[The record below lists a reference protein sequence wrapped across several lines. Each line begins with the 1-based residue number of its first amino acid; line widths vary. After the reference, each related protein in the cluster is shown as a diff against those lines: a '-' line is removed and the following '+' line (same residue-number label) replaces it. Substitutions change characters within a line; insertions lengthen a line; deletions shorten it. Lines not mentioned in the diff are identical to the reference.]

1 MRTTGLY
8 FGEKRL
14 FDLVAGL
21 FLLAITLP
29 LCLLVAILIKFDSHG
44 LVLFK
49 QERVGRDR
57 RAFLLLKFRT
67 MHEPTANQVR
77 HMTDTGRLTTLGRI
91 LRRTSL
97 DELPQ
102 LLNVL
107 KGELSLVGPRPM
119 PLRYLPYF
127 TATENLRH
135 TVPPGITGWAQVHG
149 RNHANWNTRF
159 ANDVWYVEHRSF
171 RLDMKIL
178 FMTATKV
185 LSAAGVVDDPHSVM
199 LDFDEERRGCSKE
212 GVAAGETARGL

>member
-1 MRTTGLY
+1 MSTNGLY
-8 FGEKRL
+8 LGEKRL
-14 FDLVAGL
+14 FDLMAGF
-21 FLLAITLP
+21 FLLAITFP
-29 LCLLVAILIKFDSHG
+29 LCLVVAILIKLDSHG
-44 LVLFK
+44 MVFFK
-49 QERVGRDR
+49 QERVGRGR

-67 MHEPTANQVR
+67 MREPISDQVR
-77 HMTDTGRLTTLGRI
+77 HKTDTGRLTSLGRI

-127 TATENLRH
+127 TATEDLRH

-149 RNHANWNTRF
+149 RNHASWNVRF

-178 FMTATKV
+178 FMTAIRV

-199 LDFDEERRGCSKE
+199 LDFDEERRGSPKE
-212 GVAAGETARGL
+212 GAAAGETARRL